1 MKRLALKISRT
12 NITNNFS
19 DLNLFSSRSGFQ
31 SFILSFIPI
40 LLLLLGLLLGLFI
53 SLGFGFVITSRWP
66 IPLCSAFKFQVS
78 IFSICIMT
86 SICIPHPFSLHPP
99 ITTSAAQTR
108 SHPRLM
114 EPGNPVF
121 RWDDRPHKLP
131 RIYLIIWY
139 LVRSSFRIISV
150 SYNPLQIPNS
160 GLFQRSQRLLQA
172 IFPPPTPSVYFRRQG
187 MLTVTLQPIQT
198 A

>member
-19 DLNLFSSRSGFQ
+19 DLNLFLSRSGFQ
-31 SFILSFIPI
+31 PFILGFILVP
-40 LLLLLGLLLGLFI
+40 LLLFGLFI
-53 SLGFGFVITSRWP
+53 SLGSGFVIASRWP

-78 IFSICIMT
+78 TFSICIKT
-86 SICIPHPFSLHPP
+86 TICITPPFSLHPP

-121 RWDDRPHKLP
+121 RWDDRPYKLTTSDLFDNP
-131 RIYLIIWY
+131 VLGE
-139 LVRSSFRIISV
+139 LRSSFRIISI
-150 SYNPLQIPNS
+150 SYNPS
-160 GLFQRSQRLLQA
+160 
-172 IFPPPTPSVYFRRQG
+172 
-187 MLTVTLQPIQT
+187 
-198 A
+198 